1 MTVGFRV
8 NFLGG
13 KNIMKNVK
21 KLAVTA
27 MLFAV
32 GIVLPFMIGQ
42 IPAIGKM
49 LLPMHIPVLLC
60 GFIVG
65 WQYGAVIGFLLPI
78 VRGILFGMPP
88 LYPNAIAMAFEMVT
102 YGFVSGFLYSH
113 AKWQCTKMLYVS
125 LIAAMLAGRVVW
137 AFAEVVLLG
146 IGGNMFT
153 WNMFVAGAVLNA
165 IPGIIVQLVLIPLIM
180 VALKR
185 AKVVPLWIG
194 NGNKSGVSGRAVE
207 K

>member
-1 MTVGFRV
+1 M
-8 NFLGG
+8 N
-13 KNIMKNVK
+13 NVK

-32 GIVLPFMIGQ
+32 GMVLPFFIGQ

-65 WQYGAVIGFLLPI
+65 WQYGALIGFLLPI
-78 VRGILFGMPP
+78 VRGLVFGMPP
-88 LYPNAIAMAFEMVT
+88 MYPNAVAMAFEMAA
-102 YGFVSGFLYSH
+102 YGFVSGYLYSH
-113 AKWQCTKMLYVS
+113 ARWQCTKMLYILLVT
-125 LIAAMLAGRVVW
+125 AMLAGRIVW
-137 AFAEVVLLG
+137 AFAEVILLG
-146 IGGNMFT
+146 IGGNIFT
-153 WNMFVAGAVLNA
+153 WKMFAAGAFLNT
-165 IPGIIVQLVLIPLIM
+165 IPGIIVQLTLIPLIM
-180 VALKR
+180 VALRR

-194 NGNKSGVSGRAVE
+194 NESQSGVSGQVIE

>member
-1 MTVGFRV
+1 MEIFVM
-8 NFLGG
+8 N
-13 KNIMKNVK
+13 NVK

-32 GIVLPFMIGQ
+32 GMVLPFFIGQ

-65 WQYGAVIGFLLPI
+65 WQYGALIGFLLPI
-78 VRGILFGMPP
+78 VRGLVFGMPP
-88 LYPNAIAMAFEMVT
+88 LYPNAVAMAFEMAA
-102 YGFVSGFLYSH
+102 YGFVSGYLYSH
-113 AKWQCTKMLYVS
+113 ARWQCTKMLYIS
-125 LIAAMLAGRVVW
+125 LVTAMLAGRIVW
-137 AFAEVVLLG
+137 AFAEVILLG
-146 IGGNMFT
+146 IGGNIFT
-153 WNMFVAGAVLNA
+153 WKMFATGAFLNA

-180 VALKR
+180 VALRR

-194 NGNKSGVSGRAVE
+194 TKNKSGVSGQLAE

>member
-1 MTVGFRV
+1 MEIFVM
-8 NFLGG
+8 N
-13 KNIMKNVK
+13 KVK

-32 GIVLPFMIGQ
+32 GMVLPFFIGQ

-65 WQYGAVIGFLLPI
+65 WQYGALIGFLLPI
-78 VRGILFGMPP
+78 VRGLVFGMPP
-88 LYPNAIAMAFEMVT
+88 LYPNAIAMAFEMAA
-102 YGFVSGFLYSH
+102 YGFVSGYLYSH
-113 AKWQCTKMLYVS
+113 AKWQCTKMLYIS
-125 LIAAMLAGRVVW
+125 LVTAMLAGRLVW
-137 AFAEVVLLG
+137 AFAEVILLG
-146 IGGNMFT
+146 IGGNTFT
-153 WNMFVAGAVLNA
+153 WKMFAAGAFLNA

-180 VALKR
+180 VALRR

-194 NGNKSGVSGRAVE
+194 NENKSGVSGQVIE

>member
-1 MTVGFRV
+1 MEIFVM
-8 NFLGG
+8 N
-13 KNIMKNVK
+13 NVK

-32 GIVLPFMIGQ
+32 GMVLPFFIGQ

-65 WQYGAVIGFLLPI
+65 WQYGALIGFLLPI
-78 VRGILFGMPP
+78 VRGLVFGMPP
-88 LYPNAIAMAFEMVT
+88 LYPNAVAMAFEMAA
-102 YGFVSGFLYSH
+102 YGFVSGYLYSH
-113 AKWQCTKMLYVS
+113 ARWQCTKMLYIS
-125 LIAAMLAGRVVW
+125 LVTAMLAGRIVW
-137 AFAEVVLLG
+137 AFAEVILLG
-146 IGGNMFT
+146 IGGNTFT
-153 WNMFVAGAVLNA
+153 WEMFAAGAFLNA

-180 VALKR
+180 VALRR

-194 NGNKSGVSGRAVE
+194 TENKSGVSGQLAE

>member
-1 MTVGFRV
+1 MEIFVM
-8 NFLGG
+8 N
-13 KNIMKNVK
+13 NVK

-32 GIVLPFMIGQ
+32 GMVLPFFIGQ

-65 WQYGAVIGFLLPI
+65 WQYGALIGFLLPI
-78 VRGILFGMPP
+78 VRGLVFGMPP
-88 LYPNAIAMAFEMVT
+88 MYPNAVAMAFEMAA
-102 YGFVSGFLYSH
+102 YGFVSGYLYSH
-113 AKWQCTKMLYVS
+113 ARWQCTKMLYIS
-125 LIAAMLAGRVVW
+125 LVTAMLAGRIVW
-137 AFAEVVLLG
+137 AFAEVILLG
-146 IGGNMFT
+146 IGGNTFT
-153 WNMFVAGAVLNA
+153 WEMFATGAFLNA

-180 VALKR
+180 VALRR

-194 NGNKSGVSGRAVE
+194 NESQSGVSGQVIE

>member
-1 MTVGFRV
+1 MIVGFRV
-8 NFLGG
+8 IFLGG
-13 KNIMKNVK
+13 NIMKNVK

-88 LYPNAIAMAFEMVT
+88 LYPNAVAMAFEMAT

-125 LIAAMLAGRVVW
+125 LIAAMLAGRLVW

-153 WNMFVAGAVLNA
+153 WNMFVAGAFLNA

-185 AKVVPLWIG
+185 ANVVPLWIG

>member
-1 MTVGFRV
+1 MEIFVM
-8 NFLGG
+8 N
-13 KNIMKNVK
+13 NVK

-32 GIVLPFMIGQ
+32 GMVLPFFIGQ

-65 WQYGAVIGFLLPI
+65 WQYGALIGFLLPI
-78 VRGILFGMPP
+78 VRGLVFGMPP
-88 LYPNAIAMAFEMVT
+88 LYPNAVAMAFEMAA
-102 YGFVSGFLYSH
+102 YGFVSGYLYSH
-113 AKWQCTKMLYVS
+113 ARWQCTKMLYIS
-125 LIAAMLAGRVVW
+125 LVTAMLAGRLVW
-137 AFAEVVLLG
+137 AFAEGILLG
-146 IGGNMFT
+146 IGGNIFT
-153 WNMFVAGAVLNA
+153 WKMFAAGAFLNA
-165 IPGIIVQLVLIPLIM
+165 IPGIIVQLTLIPLIM
-180 VALKR
+180 VALRR

-194 NGNKSGVSGRAVE
+194 NESQSGVSGQVIE

>member
-1 MTVGFRV
+1 MEIFVM
-8 NFLGG
+8 N
-13 KNIMKNVK
+13 KVK

-32 GIVLPFMIGQ
+32 GMVLPFFIGQ

-65 WQYGAVIGFLLPI
+65 WQYGALIGFLLPI
-78 VRGILFGMPP
+78 VRGLVFGMPP
-88 LYPNAIAMAFEMVT
+88 LYPNAVAMAFEMAA
-102 YGFVSGFLYSH
+102 YGFVSGYLYSH
-113 AKWQCTKMLYVS
+113 ARWQCTKMLYIS
-125 LIAAMLAGRVVW
+125 LVTAMFAGRLVW
-137 AFAEVVLLG
+137 AFAEVILLG
-146 IGGNMFT
+146 IGGNTFT
-153 WNMFVAGAVLNA
+153 WEMFAAGAFLNA
-165 IPGIIVQLVLIPLIM
+165 IPGIIVQLALIPLIM
-180 VALKR
+180 VALRR

-194 NGNKSGVSGRAVE
+194 TENKSGVSGQLAE

>member
-1 MTVGFRV
+1 MEIFVM
-8 NFLGG
+8 N
-13 KNIMKNVK
+13 NVK

-32 GIVLPFMIGQ
+32 GMVLPFFIGQ

-65 WQYGAVIGFLLPI
+65 WQYGALIGFLLPI
-78 VRGILFGMPP
+78 VRGLVFGMPP
-88 LYPNAIAMAFEMVT
+88 LYPNAVAMAFEMAA
-102 YGFVSGFLYSH
+102 YGFVSGYLYSH
-113 AKWQCTKMLYVS
+113 ARWQCTKMLYIS
-125 LIAAMLAGRVVW
+125 LVTAMLAGRIVW
-137 AFAEVVLLG
+137 AFTEVILLG
-146 IGGNMFT
+146 IGGNIFT
-153 WNMFVAGAVLNA
+153 WKMFAAGAFLNA
-165 IPGIIVQLVLIPLIM
+165 IPGIIVQLTLIPIIM
-180 VALKR
+180 VTLRR

-194 NGNKSGVSGRAVE
+194 NESQSGVSGQVIE

>member
-1 MTVGFRV
+1 M
-8 NFLGG
+8 N
-13 KNIMKNVK
+13 NVK

-32 GIVLPFMIGQ
+32 GMVLPFFIGQ

-65 WQYGAVIGFLLPI
+65 WQYGALIGFLLPI
-78 VRGILFGMPP
+78 VRGLVFGMPP
-88 LYPNAIAMAFEMVT
+88 LYPNAVAMAFEMAA
-102 YGFVSGFLYSH
+102 YSFVSGYLYSH
-113 AKWQCTKMLYVS
+113 ARWQCTKMLYIS
-125 LIAAMLAGRVVW
+125 LVTAMLAGRIVW
-137 AFAEVVLLG
+137 AFAEVILLG
-146 IGGNMFT
+146 IGGNIFT
-153 WNMFVAGAVLNA
+153 WKMFAAGAFLNA
-165 IPGIIVQLVLIPLIM
+165 IPGIIVQLTLIPIIM
-180 VALKR
+180 VTLRR

-194 NGNKSGVSGRAVE
+194 NESQSGVSGQVIE

>member
-1 MTVGFRV
+1 MEIFVM
-8 NFLGG
+8 N
-13 KNIMKNVK
+13 NVK

-32 GIVLPFMIGQ
+32 GMVLPFFIGQ

-65 WQYGAVIGFLLPI
+65 WQYGALIGFLLPI
-78 VRGILFGMPP
+78 VRGLVFGMPP
-88 LYPNAIAMAFEMVT
+88 LYPNAIAMAFEMAA
-102 YGFVSGFLYSH
+102 YGFVSGYLYSH
-113 AKWQCTKMLYVS
+113 ARWQCTKMLYIS
-125 LIAAMLAGRVVW
+125 LVTAMLAGRLVW
-137 AFAEVVLLG
+137 AFAEVILLG
-146 IGGNMFT
+146 IGGNIFT
-153 WNMFVAGAVLNA
+153 WKMFAAGAFLNA
-165 IPGIIVQLVLIPLIM
+165 IPGIIVQLTLIPLIM
-180 VALKR
+180 VALRR

-194 NGNKSGVSGRAVE
+194 TENKSGVSGQLAE

>member
-1 MTVGFRV
+1 M
-8 NFLGG
+8 N
-13 KNIMKNVK
+13 NVK

-32 GIVLPFMIGQ
+32 GMVLPFFIGQ

-65 WQYGAVIGFLLPI
+65 WQYGVLTGFLLPI
-78 VRGILFGMPP
+78 VRGLVFGMPP
-88 LYPNAIAMAFEMVT
+88 LYPNAVAMAFEMAA
-102 YGFVSGFLYSH
+102 YGFVSGYLYSH
-113 AKWQCTKMLYVS
+113 ARWQCTKMLYIS
-125 LIAAMLAGRVVW
+125 LVTAMLAGRIVW
-137 AFAEVVLLG
+137 AFAEVILLG
-146 IGGNMFT
+146 IGGNIFT
-153 WNMFVAGAVLNA
+153 WKMFAAGAFLNA
-165 IPGIIVQLVLIPLIM
+165 IPGIIVQLTLIPLIM
-180 VALKR
+180 VALRR

-194 NGNKSGVSGRAVE
+194 NESQSGVSGQVIE

>member
-1 MTVGFRV
+1 
-8 NFLGG
+8 
-13 KNIMKNVK
+13 MKNVK

-32 GIVLPFMIGQ
+32 GIVLPFLTGQ

-78 VRGILFGMPP
+78 VRSILFGMPP
-88 LYPNAIAMAFEMVT
+88 MFPVAIAMAFEMAA

-113 AKWQCTKMLYVS
+113 AKWQCTKMLYIS
-125 LIAAMLAGRVVW
+125 LISAMLAGRVVW
-137 AFAEVVLLG
+137 ALAEVVLLG

-153 WNMFVAGAVLNA
+153 WKMFISGAFLNA
-165 IPGIIVQLVLIPLIM
+165 IPGIIVQLILIPVIM

-185 AKVVPLWIG
+185 AKVVPLSIG
-194 NGNKSGVSGRAVE
+194 NEKKPSVSGVGAD

>member
-1 MTVGFRV
+1 M
-8 NFLGG
+8 N
-13 KNIMKNVK
+13 NVK

-32 GIVLPFMIGQ
+32 GMVLPFFIGQ

-65 WQYGAVIGFLLPI
+65 WQYGALIGFLLPI
-78 VRGILFGMPP
+78 VRGLVFGMPP
-88 LYPNAIAMAFEMVT
+88 LYPNAVAMAFEMAA
-102 YGFVSGFLYSH
+102 YGFVSGYLYSH
-113 AKWQCTKMLYVS
+113 ARWQCTKMLYIS
-125 LIAAMLAGRVVW
+125 LVTAMLAGRIVW
-137 AFAEVVLLG
+137 AFAEVILLG
-146 IGGNMFT
+146 IGGNTFT
-153 WNMFVAGAVLNA
+153 WEMFATGAFLNA

-180 VALKR
+180 VALRR

-194 NGNKSGVSGRAVE
+194 TENKSGVSGQLAE

>member
-1 MTVGFRV
+1 LDLGS
-8 NFLGG
+8 FLGG
-13 KNIMKNVK
+13 NIMKNVK
-21 KLAVTA
+21 KLVVTA

-153 WNMFVAGAVLNA
+153 WNMFVAGAFLNA

-194 NGNKSGVSGRAVE
+194 NENKSGVSGQSII

>member
-1 MTVGFRV
+1 MEISVM
-8 NFLGG
+8 NY
-13 KNIMKNVK
+13 VK

-32 GIVLPFMIGQ
+32 GMVLPFFIGQ

-65 WQYGAVIGFLLPI
+65 WQYGALIGFLLPI
-78 VRGILFGMPP
+78 VRGLVFGMPP
-88 LYPNAIAMAFEMVT
+88 LYPNAVAMAFEMAA
-102 YGFVSGFLYSH
+102 YGFVSGYLYSH
-113 AKWQCTKMLYVS
+113 ARWQCTKMLYIS
-125 LIAAMLAGRVVW
+125 LVTAMLAGRIVW
-137 AFAEVVLLG
+137 AFAEVILLG
-146 IGGNMFT
+146 IGGNTFT
-153 WNMFVAGAVLNA
+153 WEMFAAGAFLNA

-180 VALKR
+180 VALRR

-194 NGNKSGVSGRAVE
+194 NESQSGVSGQVIE

>member
-1 MTVGFRV
+1 MEIFVM
-8 NFLGG
+8 N
-13 KNIMKNVK
+13 NVK

-32 GIVLPFMIGQ
+32 GMVLPFFIGQ

-65 WQYGAVIGFLLPI
+65 WQYGALIGFLHPI
-78 VRGILFGMPP
+78 VRGLVFGMPP
-88 LYPNAIAMAFEMVT
+88 LYPNAVAMAFEMAA
-102 YGFVSGFLYSH
+102 YGFVSGYLYSH
-113 AKWQCTKMLYVS
+113 ARWQCTKMLYIS
-125 LIAAMLAGRVVW
+125 LVTAMLAGRIVW
-137 AFAEVVLLG
+137 AFAEVILLG
-146 IGGNMFT
+146 IGGNIFT
-153 WNMFVAGAVLNA
+153 WKMFAAGAFLNA
-165 IPGIIVQLVLIPLIM
+165 IPGIIVQLTLIPIIM
-180 VALKR
+180 VTLRR

-194 NGNKSGVSGRAVE
+194 NESQSGVSGQVIE

>member
-1 MTVGFRV
+1 M
-8 NFLGG
+8 N
-13 KNIMKNVK
+13 NVK

-32 GIVLPFMIGQ
+32 GMVLPFFISQ

-65 WQYGAVIGFLLPI
+65 WQYGALTGFLLPI
-78 VRGILFGMPP
+78 VRGLVFGMPP
-88 LYPNAIAMAFEMVT
+88 LYPNAVAMAFEMAA
-102 YGFVSGFLYSH
+102 YGFVSGYLYSH
-113 AKWQCTKMLYVS
+113 ARWQCTKMLYIS
-125 LIAAMLAGRVVW
+125 LVTAMLAGRLVW
-137 AFAEVVLLG
+137 AFAEVILLG
-146 IGGNMFT
+146 IGGNTFT
-153 WNMFVAGAVLNA
+153 WEMFAAGAFLNA

-180 VALKR
+180 VALRR

-194 NGNKSGVSGRAVE
+194 TENKSGVSGQLAE

>member
-1 MTVGFRV
+1 M
-8 NFLGG
+8 N
-13 KNIMKNVK
+13 NVK

-32 GIVLPFMIGQ
+32 GMVLPFFIGQ

-65 WQYGAVIGFLLPI
+65 WQYGALIGFLLPI
-78 VRGILFGMPP
+78 VRGLVFGMPP
-88 LYPNAIAMAFEMVT
+88 LYPNAVAMAFEMAA
-102 YGFVSGFLYSH
+102 YGFVSGYLYSH
-113 AKWQCTKMLYVS
+113 ARWQCTKMLYIS
-125 LIAAMLAGRVVW
+125 LVTAMLAGRIVW
-137 AFAEVVLLG
+137 AFAEVILLG
-146 IGGNMFT
+146 IGGNTFT
-153 WNMFVAGAVLNA
+153 WEMFATGAFLNA

-180 VALKR
+180 VALRR

-194 NGNKSGVSGRAVE
+194 TENKSGVSGQIAE

>member
-1 MTVGFRV
+1 M
-8 NFLGG
+8 N
-13 KNIMKNVK
+13 NVK

-32 GIVLPFMIGQ
+32 GMVLPFFIGQ

-65 WQYGAVIGFLLPI
+65 WQYGALIGFLLPI
-78 VRGILFGMPP
+78 VRGLVFGMPP
-88 LYPNAIAMAFEMVT
+88 LYPNAVAMAFEMAA
-102 YGFVSGFLYSH
+102 YGFVSGYLYSH
-113 AKWQCTKMLYVS
+113 ARWQCTKMLYIS
-125 LIAAMLAGRVVW
+125 LVTAMLAGRLVW
-137 AFAEVVLLG
+137 AFAEVILLG
-146 IGGNMFT
+146 IGGNIFT
-153 WNMFVAGAVLNA
+153 WKMFAAGAFLNA
-165 IPGIIVQLVLIPLIM
+165 IPGIIVQLTLIPLIM
-180 VALKR
+180 VVLRR

-194 NGNKSGVSGRAVE
+194 NESQSGVSGQVIE

>member
-1 MTVGFRV
+1 M
-8 NFLGG
+8 N
-13 KNIMKNVK
+13 NVK

-32 GIVLPFMIGQ
+32 GMVLPFFIGQ

-65 WQYGAVIGFLLPI
+65 WQYGALIGFLLPI
-78 VRGILFGMPP
+78 VRGLVFGMPP
-88 LYPNAIAMAFEMVT
+88 LYPNAVAMAFEMAA
-102 YGFVSGFLYSH
+102 YGFVSGYLYSH
-113 AKWQCTKMLYVS
+113 ARWQCTKMLYIS
-125 LIAAMLAGRVVW
+125 LVTAMLAGRLVW
-137 AFAEVVLLG
+137 AFAEAILLG
-146 IGGNMFT
+146 IGGNTFT
-153 WNMFVAGAVLNA
+153 WEMFAAGAFLNA

-180 VALKR
+180 VALRR

-194 NGNKSGVSGRAVE
+194 TENKSGVSGQLAE

>member
-1 MTVGFRV
+1 MEIFVM
-8 NFLGG
+8 N
-13 KNIMKNVK
+13 KVK

-32 GIVLPFMIGQ
+32 GMVLPFFIGQ

-65 WQYGAVIGFLLPI
+65 WQYGALIGFLLPI
-78 VRGILFGMPP
+78 VRGLVFGMPP
-88 LYPNAIAMAFEMVT
+88 LYPNAVAMAFEMAA
-102 YGFVSGFLYSH
+102 YGFVSGYLYSH
-113 AKWQCTKMLYVS
+113 ARWQCTKMLYIS
-125 LIAAMLAGRVVW
+125 LVTAMLAGRLVW
-137 AFAEVVLLG
+137 ALAEVILLG
-146 IGGNMFT
+146 IGGNTFT
-153 WNMFVAGAVLNA
+153 WKMFAAGAFLNA
-165 IPGIIVQLVLIPLIM
+165 IPGIIVQLTLIPLIM
-180 VALKR
+180 VALRR

-194 NGNKSGVSGRAVE
+194 TENKSGVSGQLAE

>member
-1 MTVGFRV
+1 M
-8 NFLGG
+8 N
-13 KNIMKNVK
+13 NVK

-32 GIVLPFMIGQ
+32 GMVLPFFIGQ

-65 WQYGAVIGFLLPI
+65 WQYGALIGFLLPI
-78 VRGILFGMPP
+78 VRGLVFGMPP
-88 LYPNAIAMAFEMVT
+88 LYPNAVAMAFEMAA
-102 YGFVSGFLYSH
+102 YGFVSGYLYSH
-113 AKWQCTKMLYVS
+113 ARWQCTKMLYIS
-125 LIAAMLAGRVVW
+125 LVTAMLSGRLVW
-137 AFAEVVLLG
+137 AFAEVILLG
-146 IGGNMFT
+146 IGGNTFT
-153 WNMFVAGAVLNA
+153 WKMFAAGAFLNA
-165 IPGIIVQLVLIPLIM
+165 IPGIIVQLTLIPLIM
-180 VALKR
+180 VALRR

-194 NGNKSGVSGRAVE
+194 NENKSGVSGQLAE

>member
-1 MTVGFRV
+1 M
-8 NFLGG
+8 N
-13 KNIMKNVK
+13 NVK

-32 GIVLPFMIGQ
+32 GMVLPFFIGQ

-65 WQYGAVIGFLLPI
+65 WQYGALIGFLLPI
-78 VRGILFGMPP
+78 VRGLVFGMPP
-88 LYPNAIAMAFEMVT
+88 LYPNAVAMAFEMAA
-102 YGFVSGFLYSH
+102 YGFVSGYLYSH
-113 AKWQCTKMLYVS
+113 ARWQCTKMLYIS
-125 LIAAMLAGRVVW
+125 LVTAMLAGRLVW
-137 AFAEVVLLG
+137 AFAEVILLG
-146 IGGNMFT
+146 IGGNTFT
-153 WNMFVAGAVLNA
+153 WEMFAAGAFLNA

-180 VALKR
+180 VALRR

-194 NGNKSGVSGRAVE
+194 NESQSGVSGQVIE

>member
-1 MTVGFRV
+1 MEIFVM
-8 NFLGG
+8 N
-13 KNIMKNVK
+13 NVK

-32 GIVLPFMIGQ
+32 GMVLPFFMGQ

-65 WQYGAVIGFLLPI
+65 WQYGALIGFLLPI
-78 VRGILFGMPP
+78 VRGLVFGMPP
-88 LYPNAIAMAFEMVT
+88 LYPNAVAMAFEMAA
-102 YGFVSGFLYSH
+102 YGFVSGYLYSH
-113 AKWQCTKMLYVS
+113 ARWQCTKMLYIS
-125 LIAAMLAGRVVW
+125 LVTAMLAGRIVW
-137 AFAEVVLLG
+137 AFAEVILLG
-146 IGGNMFT
+146 IGGNIFT
-153 WNMFVAGAVLNA
+153 WKMFAAGAFLNA
-165 IPGIIVQLVLIPLIM
+165 IPGIIVQLTLIPLIM
-180 VALKR
+180 VALRR

-194 NGNKSGVSGRAVE
+194 TENKSGVSGQLAE

>member
-1 MTVGFRV
+1 M
-8 NFLGG
+8 N
-13 KNIMKNVK
+13 NVK

-32 GIVLPFMIGQ
+32 GMVLPFFIGQ

-65 WQYGAVIGFLLPI
+65 WQYGALIGFLLPI
-78 VRGILFGMPP
+78 VRGLVFGMPP
-88 LYPNAIAMAFEMVT
+88 LYPNAVAMAFEMAA
-102 YGFVSGFLYSH
+102 YGFVSGYLYSH
-113 AKWQCTKMLYVS
+113 ARWQCTKMLYIS
-125 LIAAMLAGRVVW
+125 LVTAMLAGRLVW
-137 AFAEVVLLG
+137 AFAEVILLG
-146 IGGNMFT
+146 IGGNTFT
-153 WNMFVAGAVLNA
+153 WEMFATGAFLNA
-165 IPGIIVQLVLIPLIM
+165 IPGIIVQLTLIPLIM
-180 VALKR
+180 VALRR

-194 NGNKSGVSGRAVE
+194 NESQSGVSGQVIE

>member
-1 MTVGFRV
+1 M
-8 NFLGG
+8 N
-13 KNIMKNVK
+13 NVK

-32 GIVLPFMIGQ
+32 GMVLPFFIGQ

-65 WQYGAVIGFLLPI
+65 WQYGALIGFLLPI
-78 VRGILFGMPP
+78 MRGLVFGMPP
-88 LYPNAIAMAFEMVT
+88 LYPNAVAMAFEMAA
-102 YGFVSGFLYSH
+102 YGFVSGYLYSH
-113 AKWQCTKMLYVS
+113 ARWQCTKMLYIS
-125 LIAAMLAGRVVW
+125 LVTAMLAGRIVW
-137 AFAEVVLLG
+137 AFAEVILLG
-146 IGGNMFT
+146 IGGNIFT
-153 WNMFVAGAVLNA
+153 WKMFAAGAFLNA
-165 IPGIIVQLVLIPLIM
+165 IPGIIVQLTLIPIIM
-180 VALKR
+180 VTLRR

-194 NGNKSGVSGRAVE
+194 TENKSGVSGQVIE

>member
-1 MTVGFRV
+1 MEIFVM
-8 NFLGG
+8 N
-13 KNIMKNVK
+13 NVK

-32 GIVLPFMIGQ
+32 GMVLPFFIGQ

-65 WQYGAVIGFLLPI
+65 WQYGALIGFLLPI
-78 VRGILFGMPP
+78 VRGLVFGMPP
-88 LYPNAIAMAFEMVT
+88 LYPNAVAMAFEMAA
-102 YGFVSGFLYSH
+102 YGFVSGYLYSH
-113 AKWQCTKMLYVS
+113 ARWQCTKMLYIS
-125 LIAAMLAGRVVW
+125 LVTAMLAGRLVW
-137 AFAEVVLLG
+137 AFAEVILLG
-146 IGGNMFT
+146 IGGNIFT
-153 WNMFVAGAVLNA
+153 WKMFAAGSFLNA
-165 IPGIIVQLVLIPLIM
+165 IPGIRVQLTLIPLIM
-180 VALKR
+180 VALRR

-194 NGNKSGVSGRAVE
+194 NESQSGVSGQVIE